1 MPLLK
6 YWSFVVTICS
16 YPLLE
21 EIIIRMKRRLLIS
34 VFLFIAGALQA
45 QSIDPTYIF
54 YQQHQ
59 NLVNPAVVSM
69 EKGHTISADIRNQ
82 WRGMNEAPQTQTFF
96 TTHKITDRVGLGLSV
111 TNNKV
116 FIQKQTGVFGDFSY
130 RVSINEHSNIVGG
143 IKFGG
148 EFFNIDISQIRT

>member
-16 YPLLE
+16 YALLE

-34 VFLFIAGALQA
+34 VFLFIARTLQA

-59 NLVNPAVVSM
+59 NLVNPAVVGM

-96 TTHKITDRVGLGLSV
+96 TTHKVTDRVGLGLSV

-116 FIQKQTGVFGDFSY
+116 FIQKQTGVFGDFS
-130 RVSINEHSNIVGG
+130 
-143 IKFGG
+143 
-148 EFFNIDISQIRT
+148 